1 MRFIWSPNG
10 LTTAPIFVHST
21 GISLKLMT
29 ASPDRTLRQRLYIIL
44 FEAETVKGKVF
55 DVILLVLILASVL
68 VVCLESVPKLHGRY
82 LPVFRLLEW
91 TFTVVFTIEYFL
103 RIYSTPRPL
112 KYIFSFYGLV
122 DLLSIVPTYLSL
134 ILVGSQYLLVVR
146 VLRLLRIGRIF
157 KLTRFINE
165 GQVLSRAMR
174 ASATKILVFLGVV
187 LTVVVIVGSLMYIIE
202 GAESGFTSI
211 PVSIYWTIVTL
222 TTVGYGDI
230 APVTPLGQVLA
241 SFVMVMGYGIIAVPT
256 GIVSVE
262 LARTDRE
269 IAATRTCPNC
279 HREGHITGAN
289 YCYHCGFK
297 LDR

>member
-10 LTTAPIFVHST
+10 LTTAPIFVYST
-21 GISLKLMT
+21 GISPKLMT

>member
-1 MRFIWSPNG
+1 M
-10 LTTAPIFVHST
+10 
-21 GISLKLMT
+21 
-29 ASPDRTLRQRLYIIL
+29 ASSSKRPFRQRLYIIL

-68 VVCLESVPKLHGRY
+68 VVCLESVPVLHGRY

-91 TFTVVFTIEYFL
+91 AFTIIFTIEYFL

-112 KYIFSFYGLV
+112 KYIFSFFGLV
-122 DLLSIVPTYLSL
+122 DLMSIIPTYLSL
-134 ILVGSQYLLVVR
+134 MLVGSQYLLVVR

-230 APVTPLGQVLA
+230 APVTPLGQILA

-262 LARTDRE
+262 LARSDKN
-269 IAATRTCPNC
+269 IATTRTCPNC
-279 HREGHITGAN
+279 HQEGHITDAN
-289 YCYHCGFK
+289 YCYNCGYK
-297 LDR
+297 LHQ